1 MKFEPVVWEMLF
13 KDIFIWSSG
22 GPFVQPSGT
31 ICAILVEV
39 IMRNN
44 CEFFFEF
51 GPVVQ
56 EMSFKKTFICSSG
69 DPFVQQR
76 GTICAILVQG
86 IKNNSMKLF

>member
-44 CEFFFEF
+44 CNFFLNLDQWFRKCLL
-51 GPVVQ
+51 
-56 EMSFKKTFICSSG
+56 KKLLSVALVTLLFSREE
-69 DPFVQQR
+69 PFVQFWYR
-76 GTICAILVQG
+76 VSRTIL
-86 IKNNSMKLF
+86 